1 MMAKKLKKRKDSS
14 QGWLMTFTD
23 MLMLLVVMFVL
34 FLSFSEVESD
44 SFKQNAGAI
53 SEAFNQPPPTSI
65 LAGTSS
71 IIDLADTNIEFETRG
86 KKSGY
91 KEENKTTEN
100 KTTEN
105 KTTENK
111 TTENKITENKI
122 TENNDINSNKTKET
136 SPDTQNREKPNRL
149 ESVILKTMDK
159 EIKKGK
165 MQLIK
170 KDNVVILR
178 FPEKV
183 TFNTGSSDLNQDIAV
198 VLDRLTNIVN
208 GVGGIDK
215 IVVAGHT
222 DSVPISNEKFRS
234 NWDLSAARAVSVVH
248 RLLENKSVDKRMVL
262 AVGSADT
269 DPVFP
274 NDTASNRAANR
285 RVEIKMELKN

>member
-1 MMAKKLKKRKDSS
+1 
-14 QGWLMTFTD
+14 MTFTD

-65 LAGTSS
+65 LDGASS
-71 IIDLADTNIEFETRG
+71 IIDLADTNVEFETIG
-86 KKSGY
+86 AKSGH
-91 KEENKTTEN
+91 KEDNKTTEN

-105 KTTENK
+105 
-111 TTENKITENKI
+111 
-122 TENNDINSNKTKET
+122 NNITKET

>member
-1 MMAKKLKKRKDSS
+1 MMAKKLKKRKESS

-65 LAGTSS
+65 LDGASS
-71 IIDLADTNIEFETRG
+71 IIDLADTNVEFETRG

-91 KEENKTTEN
+91 KEENKI
-100 KTTEN
+100 
-105 KTTENK
+105 
-111 TTENKITENKI
+111 TENKITENTI

-208 GVGGIDK
+208 RVGGIDK

>member
-65 LAGTSS
+65 LDGASS

-91 KEENKTTEN
+91 KEENKI
-100 KTTEN
+100 
-105 KTTENK
+105 
-111 TTENKITENKI
+111 TENKITENKI

>member
-1 MMAKKLKKRKDSS
+1 
-14 QGWLMTFTD
+14 
-23 MLMLLVVMFVL
+23 
-34 FLSFSEVESD
+34 
-44 SFKQNAGAI
+44 
-53 SEAFNQPPPTSI
+53 
-65 LAGTSS
+65 
-71 IIDLADTNIEFETRG
+71 
-86 KKSGY
+86 
-91 KEENKTTEN
+91 
-100 KTTEN
+100 
-105 KTTENK
+105 
-111 TTENKITENKI
+111 
-122 TENNDINSNKTKET
+122 KTKET

>member
-65 LAGTSS
+65 LDGASS
-71 IIDLADTNIEFETRG
+71 IIDLADTNVDFETRG

-105 KTTENK
+105 
-111 TTENKITENKI
+111 
-122 TENNDINSNKTKET
+122 NDINSNKTKEK
-136 SPDTQNREKPNRL
+136 SPDIQKPNKLNRL
-149 ESVILKTMDK
+149 ESVILKSMDK

-248 RLLENKSVDKRMVL
+248 RVLENKSVDKRMIL

-285 RVEIKMELKN
+285 RVEIKIELKN

>member
-1 MMAKKLKKRKDSS
+1 
-14 QGWLMTFTD
+14 MTFTD

-34 FLSFSEVESD
+34 FLSFSEIESD

-65 LAGTSS
+65 LEGSS
-71 IIDLADTNIEFETRG
+71 AIVDLSDTNIDFDTRG
-86 KKSGY
+86 KDSGF
-91 KEENKTTEN
+91 KKDNN
-100 KTTEN
+100 
-105 KTTENK
+105 
-111 TTENKITENKI
+111 I
-122 TENNDINSNKTKET
+122 TENNNESSNIPKEK
-136 SPDTQNREKPNRL
+136 SPDTEGTENNNKSSNIPKEKSPDTERMEKPNRL
-149 ESVILKTMDK
+149 ETVILESMDK

-208 GVGGIDK
+208 GVGGINK

-248 RLLENKSVDKRMVL
+248 RVLENKSVDKRMVL

-285 RVEIKMELKN
+285 RVEIKIELKK

>member
-65 LAGTSS
+65 LAGASS
-71 IIDLADTNIEFETRG
+71 IIDLADTNVEFETRG
-86 KKSGY
+86 KSSGY
-91 KEENKTTEN
+91 KEENKITEN
-100 KTTEN
+100 KI
-105 KTTENK
+105 
-111 TTENKITENKI
+111 TENKITENKI

-208 GVGGIDK
+208 RVGGIDK

>member
-1 MMAKKLKKRKDSS
+1 MMAKKIKKRKDSS

-34 FLSFSEVESD
+34 FLSFSEIESD

-65 LAGTSS
+65 LEGSS
-71 IIDLADTNIEFETRG
+71 AIVDLSDTNIDFDTRG
-86 KKSGY
+86 KDSGF
-91 KEENKTTEN
+91 KKDNN
-100 KTTEN
+100 
-105 KTTENK
+105 
-111 TTENKITENKI
+111 I
-122 TENNDINSNKTKET
+122 TENNNESSNIPKEK
-136 SPDTQNREKPNRL
+136 SPDTEGTENNNKSSNIPKEKSPDTERMEKPNRL
-149 ESVILKTMDK
+149 ETVILESMDK

-208 GVGGIDK
+208 GVGGINK

-234 NWDLSAARAVSVVH
+234 NWDLSASRAVSVVH
-248 RLLENKSVDKRMVL
+248 RVLENKSVDKRMVL

-269 DPVFP
+269 EPVFP

-285 RVEIKMELKN
+285 RVEIKIELKK

>member
-1 MMAKKLKKRKDSS
+1 MAKKLKKRKDSS

-34 FLSFSEVESD
+34 FLSFSEIESD

-65 LAGTSS
+65 LEGSS
-71 IIDLADTNIEFETRG
+71 AIVDLSDTNIDFDTRG
-86 KKSGY
+86 KDSGF
-91 KEENKTTEN
+91 KKDNN
-100 KTTEN
+100 
-105 KTTENK
+105 
-111 TTENKITENKI
+111 I
-122 TENNDINSNKTKET
+122 TENNNESSNIPKEK
-136 SPDTQNREKPNRL
+136 SPDTEGTENNNKSSNIPKEKSPDTERMEKPNRL
-149 ESVILKTMDK
+149 ETVILESMDK

-208 GVGGIDK
+208 GVGGINK

-248 RLLENKSVDKRMVL
+248 RVLENKSVDKRMVL

-269 DPVFP
+269 EPVFP

-285 RVEIKMELKN
+285 RVEIKIELKK

>member
-65 LAGTSS
+65 LAGASS
-71 IIDLADTNIEFETRG
+71 IIDLADTNVEFETRG
-86 KKSGY
+86 AKSGH
-91 KEENKTTEN
+91 KEDNKTTEN

-111 TTENKITENKI
+111 TTENKITEN
-122 TENNDINSNKTKET
+122 NNITKET

-208 GVGGIDK
+208 RVGGIDK

>member
-1 MMAKKLKKRKDSS
+1 
-14 QGWLMTFTD
+14 MTFTD

-65 LAGTSS
+65 LDGASS
-71 IIDLADTNIEFETRG
+71 IIDLADTNVEFETRG
-86 KKSGY
+86 AKSGH
-91 KEENKTTEN
+91 KEDNKTTEN

-105 KTTENK
+105 
-111 TTENKITENKI
+111 
-122 TENNDINSNKTKET
+122 NNITKET

>member
-1 MMAKKLKKRKDSS
+1 MAKKLKKRKQTS

-65 LAGTSS
+65 LDGASS
-71 IIDLADTNIEFETRG
+71 IIDLADTNVEFETRG

-91 KEENKTTEN
+91 KEENKITEN
-100 KTTEN
+100 TI
-105 KTTENK
+105 
-111 TTENKITENKI
+111 TENKITENKI

-136 SPDTQNREKPNRL
+136 SPDTQNRKKPNRL

-165 MQLIK
+165 MQLIN

-208 GVGGIDK
+208 GVGGIEK

>member
-65 LAGTSS
+65 LDGASS
-71 IIDLADTNIEFETRG
+71 IIDLADTNVDFETRG

-91 KEENKTTEN
+91 KE
-100 KTTEN
+100 EN

-122 TENNDINSNKTKET
+122 TENNDINSNKTKEA

-208 GVGGIDK
+208 RVGGIDK

-269 DPVFP
+269 EPVFA

-285 RVEIKMELKN
+285 RVEIKIELKN